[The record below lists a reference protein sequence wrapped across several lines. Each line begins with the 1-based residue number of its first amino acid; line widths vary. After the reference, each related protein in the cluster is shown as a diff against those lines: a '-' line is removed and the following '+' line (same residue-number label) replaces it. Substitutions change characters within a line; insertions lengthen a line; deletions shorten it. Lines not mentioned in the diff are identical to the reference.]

1 MMQIEDVEV
10 PTEATESLNGTSD
23 LITAGG
29 PVVMLLIALSI
40 IALTI
45 VLYKLY
51 QFFSSGVFRRAH
63 IDRAVSLFRE
73 GHPQEALASV
83 QGAKDP
89 AARALTAAIRGHLRR
104 DISEAAVR
112 EEVERIAT
120 TEMTNLRA
128 HLSVLDLIGSLSPL
142 LGLLGT
148 VMGMIQAFRAMESAG
163 RNVDPAVLSGGIWAA
178 LLTTA
183 AGLIVAIPVVAI
195 VSWFERKIANTAL
208 RTENA
213 VTSIF
218 APDLNDHRPTD
229 SSIRAKDEARDY
241 SA

>member
-1 MMQIEDVEV
+1 MQIEDAEI
-10 PTEATESLNGTSD
+10 PTQTTEGLNETSD
-23 LITAGG
+23 LISAGG
-29 PVVMLLIALSI
+29 PVVLLLIILSV

-51 QFFSSGVFRRAH
+51 QFLSTGVFRRAH
-63 IDRAVSLFRE
+63 IDRAVVLFRD
-73 GHPQEALASV
+73 GHAQEALSSV
-83 QGAKDP
+83 QEAKDP
-89 AARALTAAIRGHLRR
+89 AARAMTAAIRGHLRC
-104 DISEAAVR
+104 DIPEAAVR

-120 TEMTNLRA
+120 TEMTKLRA

-148 VMGMIQAFRAMESAG
+148 VMGMIQAFRAMEEAG

-195 VSWFERKIANTAL
+195 VSWFERKIMNTAL

-218 APDLNDHRPTD
+218 APDLNNHRPTETI
-229 SSIRAKDEARDY
+229 SKAKDEARNY